1 LDGVTDYTE
10 AVYECGAYFGTEGKV
25 GTVSSAS
32 AAFVLM
38 TCFYLSMLITIK
50 YRDSCSRWIRIAL
63 AGLGL
68 AAAGF
73 LLADR

>member
-1 LDGVTDYTE
+1 
-10 AVYECGAYFGTEGKV
+10 V
-25 GTVSSAS
+25 GTTGPAS

-50 YRDSCSRWIRIAL
+50 YRDSCSRWIRVAL